1 MSRTIGWRN
10 PPYPPLSSE
19 GTIRSM
25 SDVVPVIDLSRWFH
39 GDDADRSRVGEEVDE
54 AFQQSGFM
62 LVRGHGVPPDA
73 AADMRR
79 LAREFFALP
88 SEVKTRYKASPANGR
103 GWLPPGAEAN
113 AYSEGTESPP
123 DLKESLSY
131 GADLATGM
139 DEVDRIWFQPN
150 PLPVEVLGLSE
161 AITSY
166 MGVMHTLADQLMEV
180 CALALGLPRAFFAEM
195 TDHPTYT
202 FNTNWYPALTA
213 VGPPAEGQFR
223 IGPHTDFGTL
233 TLLDREPGAGGLQVF
248 TRDGEWIDA
257 PYEPGTLTVNIGD
270 LLARWTGD
278 RWLSARHRVLPPQSS
293 APDEELVS
301 LVFFYET
308 NYDALIESLAPPV
321 GYKHYTPVYAGDYLL
336 EKYTAIAID

>member
-1 MSRTIGWRN
+1 
-10 PPYPPLSSE
+10 
-19 GTIRSM
+19 M

-39 GDDADRSRVGEEVDE
+39 GDDADRSKVGEAVDE

-62 LVRGHGVPPDA
+62 LVSGHGVSPDVA
-73 AADMRR
+73 AEMRR
-79 LAREFFALP
+79 LARQFFALP
-88 SEVKTRYKASPANGR
+88 REVKERYAVSRVTGR
-103 GWLPPGAEAN
+103 GWLRRGVEAN
-113 AYSEGTESPP
+113 AYSEGTVSPP
-123 DLKESLSY
+123 DLKETLRY
-131 GADLATGM
+131 GADLGTGI
-139 DEVDRIWFQPN
+139 DEVDRIWFTPN
-150 PLPVEVLGLSE
+150 PRPDEIAGLTE

-166 MGVMHTLADQLMEV
+166 IGVMHTLADQVMEV
-180 CALALGLPRAFFAEM
+180 CAVALGLPRTFFTEN

-202 FNTNWYPALTA
+202 LDVNWYPPLTA

-223 IGPHTDFGTL
+223 IGPHTDFGTV
-233 TLLDREPGAGGLQVF
+233 TVLDRQPGAGGLQVF
-248 TRDGEWIDA
+248 TRDGEWVDA
-257 PYEPGTLTVNIGD
+257 PYRPDTLTINIGD

-321 GYKHYTPVYAGDYLL
+321 GYTHYTPVYAGDYLL